1 MLFGSGKKESVFS
14 LYDFAEEGRNL
25 SKCHRTCTCV
35 RMLWTKLTTS
45 KKLILSQNSPETP
58 EALNILNELV
68 EVGKLK
74 VVIDR

>member
-1 MLFGSGKKESVFS
+1 MKHVPIHKDEDGLIVPPLEFTRPEV
-14 LYDFAEEGRNL
+14 AEVL
-25 SKCHRTCTCV
+25 I
-35 RMLWTKLTTS
+35 KLTTS

-58 EALNILNELV
+58 EALNFLNELV